1 MIPITLIDLLQAAG
15 RAIDAYRDMYRDART
30 PFTRSYALHQVTDW
44 VVLHD
49 RMARGGSRMEKYH
62 ERSMQRR
69 RGIIDSRSWVGRNWP
84 PIIWDGPILKS
95 PYAKARVT
103 GV

>member
-1 MIPITLIDLLQAAG
+1 MIPVTLIDLLQAAG

-30 PFTRSYALHQVTDW
+30 PFTRSYALHQTADW

-49 RMARGGSRMEKYH
+49 RMARGGSRMEQYR
-62 ERSMQRR
+62 ERAERR
-69 RGIIDSRSWVGRNWP
+69 RGIIDSRNWVGRNWP
-84 PIIWDGPILKS
+84 PIIWDGPVIIS
-95 PYAKARVT
+95 PYASARVS